1 MNTHQFN
8 NEPFRILLASLA
20 SGYQATDGFLASTL
34 SKHLLRELK
43 ASDTALKNP
52 ESLRWNPV
60 LKRYGTNA
68 KADDDDEADGAEHV
82 PEGESRPKL
91 PSKENPIG
99 VAVYGQICLAAKS
112 YQSAICES
120 PSLQHGVLFSPF
132 GKSICC
138 MPTTIAHTT
147 PSFAYALPL
156 RRLDVPCNV
165 KPIIDTI

>member
-68 KADDDDEADGAEHV
+68 KADDDDEADNKEK
-82 PEGESRPKL
+82 RPKRL
-91 PSKENPIG
+91 SCFAGEDGSKEMDF
-99 VAVYGQICLAAKS
+99 L
-112 YQSAICES
+112 
-120 PSLQHGVLFSPF
+120 LL
-132 GKSICC
+132 
-138 MPTTIAHTT
+138 
-147 PSFAYALPL
+147 LPE
-156 RRLDVPCNV
+156 RA
-165 KPIIDTI
+165 